1 MKLDKNKNN
10 SFLSLVVGS
19 LLLPL
24 CVNAVQIDSAD
35 YERTFNVRFSGYK
48 GGSALTDFPALIRLS
63 AALNEFDYSKCAG
76 GANLRFADADG
87 NLIPH
92 EIDTW
97 DPSGTS
103 LVWVKVPSL
112 ANGTVIKV
120 YYGYIGSGTQPA
132 VTASDVWSNG
142 YVGVWHMGAA
152 AGIYTQTD
160 STANALALTCAN
172 YEHEGVTSYSG
183 VAVGTEGVV
192 GKAVAFDRNE
202 KHYGAFYYRDY
213 APHKLAG
220 LGAFTIEAWSR
231 YDDSASA
238 NTQET
243 PIVVRNSNNNG
254 DLYKLYKATSA
265 NSGKHAFFFKMDGKT
280 ALNWISVGNAP
291 AADFTKWCYSAR
303 CWDGATGNSRGYDND
318 VLFSDGTSDG
328 DKGTLVADDGYLII
342 GNSGINRWGTNAFPG
357 TIDEVRVSS
366 VARSDDWVRASY
378 DTVHDMGF
386 AVSEKPNDWTKYSH
400 KFNITF
406 NPSDGSSVLSGFPV
420 LVKIAEYD
428 ANSGTG
434 IQGFDYDDFRK
445 ENGGDL
451 HFADANGN
459 MLPCEIETWN
469 PEGESQ
475 VWVKVPSLTSG
486 TKITA
491 YYGCL
496 FAPGHDSV
504 GVWDENYLGVWHMNA
519 AEGGLNQYDSTAF
532 GKHVTCPS
540 AFSDSVKSGVE
551 GKVGKA
557 AGFGLRSD
565 NRGGFSVSDE
575 DDHFGG
581 LEEITIEAWTCKHS
595 DVGVPTDVN
604 GTIVQEGRFTGT
616 WAYLYSMYEEKATGK
631 IGFCIYSKANTGG
644 KWPVPPSPAPSL
656 DAWHYQVRR
665 WNGTLG
671 MFAKTQ
677 DDATTTESAA
687 SPDKL
692 NTTQGTLTIGNQH
705 TVNSTAPFRG
715 DIDEVRIS
723 KVARSDAWIKATYD
737 TIANNATFTTY
748 GAARANVKG
757 LSIFVR

>member
-1 MKLDKNKNN
+1 MKLHKNN

-24 CVNAVQIDSAD
+24 CVNAVQIDPAD
-35 YERTFNVRFSGYK
+35 YECTFNVRFSGYK
-48 GGSALTDFPALIRLS
+48 GVSTLTDFPALIRLS
-63 AALNEFDYSKCAG
+63 VALNEFDYSKCAG

-103 LVWVKVPSL
+103 LVWVKVPLLTRS
-112 ANGTVIKV
+112 AVIKV
-120 YYGYIGSGTQPA
+120 YYGYRGSGTPPA

-152 AGIYTQTD
+152 SGYIQTD
-160 STANALALTCAN
+160 STANGLDLSCPYYD
-172 YEHEGVTSYSG
+172 YEEVTSYSG
-183 VAVGTEGVV
+183 VAIGVDGRI
-192 GKAVAFDRNE
+192 GKAVAFNRNE
-202 KHYGAFYYRDY
+202 QHYGVFSRSDSQNQFV
-213 APHKLAG
+213 G
-220 LGAFTIEAWSR
+220 LGAFTIEAWSC
-231 YDDSASA
+231 YDDSAS
-238 NTQET
+238 TDTRET
-243 PIVVRNSNNNG
+243 PIVSRSSNNG
-254 DLYKLYKATSA
+254 DFYKLYKATSSGA
-265 NSGKHAFFFKMDGKT
+265 NSGKHAFFFKIDGKT
-280 ALNWISVGNAP
+280 SQNWISVNNAS
-291 AADFTKWCYSAR
+291 AVDFSRWYYSVR

-318 VLFSDGTSDG
+318 ELFFEGTSDG
-328 DKGTLVADDGYLII
+328 DKGTLPTGSGYFMV
-342 GNSGINRWGTNAFPG
+342 GNSGINRWGTSAFPG
-357 TIDEVRVSS
+357 TIDEVRFSNVS
-366 VARSDDWVRASY
+366 RSGDWVQASY
-378 DTVHDMGF
+378 DTVRDVGF
-386 AVSEKPNDWTKYSH
+386 AVPEQPNDWTKYSH
-400 KFNITF
+400 KFSISF
-406 NPSDGSSVLSGFPV
+406 NPSDGSAVLSGFPV

-428 ANSGTG
+428 ANAGTG
-434 IQGFDYDDFRK
+434 IQGFDYDDVLK
-445 ENGGDL
+445 GNGGDL
-451 HFADANGN
+451 QFADANGN

-469 PEGESQ
+469 PEGESL
-475 VWVKVPSLTSG
+475 VWVKVPNLTAG

-491 YYGCL
+491 YYGWL

-504 GVWDENYLGVWHMNA
+504 GVWDKNYLGVWHMNA

-532 GKHVTCPS
+532 GKNVTCPS
-540 AFSDSVKSGVE
+540 AYSDSVMSGVD

-557 AGFGLRSD
+557 ARFGLRSD
-565 NRGGFSVSDE
+565 NLGGFSVSDA

-595 DVGVPTDVN
+595 NVGVPTDVN
-604 GTIVQEGRFTGT
+604 GTIVQEGRFTRA
-616 WAYLYSMYEEKATGK
+616 WAYLYSMYEQKDVGKTG
-631 IGFCIYSKANTGG
+631 FYIYSEANTSG
-644 KWPVPPSPAPSL
+644 KWTAAPSPAPSL

-687 SPDKL
+687 SPDRL

-705 TVNSTAPFRG
+705 TGSSTTVAPFRG

-723 KVARSDAWIKATYD
+723 KVARSDAWINATYD